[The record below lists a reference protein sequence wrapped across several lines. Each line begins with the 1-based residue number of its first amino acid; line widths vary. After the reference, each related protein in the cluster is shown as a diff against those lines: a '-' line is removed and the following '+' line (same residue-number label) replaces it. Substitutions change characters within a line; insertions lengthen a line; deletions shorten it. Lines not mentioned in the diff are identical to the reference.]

1 MNFNLFIFIF
11 WVLCLVSI
19 GHKCSTNIYQINACV
34 KTLII
39 YNKALICV
47 WVCSIFATKI
57 KVKIASKD
65 EFYLSYKE
73 TEYERI
79 LIIFSK
85 CDWRAGSGN
94 NV

>member
-1 MNFNLFIFIF
+1 M
-11 WVLCLVSI
+11 
-19 GHKCSTNIYQINACV
+19 CV
-34 KTLII
+34 AFSQPKLS
-39 YNKALICV
+39 KL
-47 WVCSIFATKI
+47 
-57 KVKIASKD
+57 KIASKD

-85 CDWRAGSGN
+85 CNWRAGSGN